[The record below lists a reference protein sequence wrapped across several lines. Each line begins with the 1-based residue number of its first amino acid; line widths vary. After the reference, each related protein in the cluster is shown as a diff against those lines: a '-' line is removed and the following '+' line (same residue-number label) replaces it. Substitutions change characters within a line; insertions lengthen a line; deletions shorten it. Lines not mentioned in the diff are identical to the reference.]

1 VIDPEFTVVL
11 LHEIVYVALLSLKFP
26 CVSKKKLYGPVPTLV
41 TVTVLL
47 EAKIY
52 GPPDPTVAPEAF
64 VKFHEVSSRNPIPF
78 IVMVILEELPPD
90 PVPVPAVTVPFN
102 VDG

>member
-1 VIDPEFTVVL
+1 M
-11 LHEIVYVALLSLKFP
+11 VYEALLSLKFP
-26 CVSKKKLYGPVPTLV
+26 CVSIEKLYGPVPTFV
-41 TVTVLL
+41 NVIVLL
-47 EAKIY
+47 DAKKY

-64 VKFHEVSSRNPIPF
+64 VKFQEVSSRNPVPDM
-78 IVMVILEELPPD
+78 VMVILEELPPD